1 MSIAVPP
8 SQPNLRNVPAG
19 GGFLLVEVGNQPIM
33 TPERFSDEQRLY
45 YRTAQQFARERI
57 LPRAEQIERKDNA
70 LLRRLLREA
79 GELGLLMIDIPE
91 AYGGLGLDQT
101 TSLLVTEA
109 KSILGAWSSTFGA
122 HTAIGTLPIV
132 WYGNERQKKKYLP
145 KLATAEWV
153 GAYALTET
161 ASGSD
166 ALAAKTRAT
175 LSRDR
180 AHYLLNGS
188 KQFITNAGLA
198 DVFIVFAK
206 VEGEEFTAFIVDR
219 ATPGLT
225 VGPEEHKM
233 GIRGSSTCSLSFE
246 NAAVPVENVLGEIGK
261 GHKIAFN
268 ILNVG
273 RLKLGS
279 SVAGG
284 MKYQLQQVLKY
295 AQERKQFNSAIFN
308 FGLIREKFAR
318 MATWTY
324 AVESMAYRTS
334 GLIDDRLAGEDRKS
348 ADYDRKTIAAIEEYA
363 IEASILKVF
372 GSEAL
377 GMVVDEAVQI
387 HGGYGFIEDFPVA
400 RAYRDARINRIFE
413 GTNEINRLLISGMLL
428 KRAAAHN
435 LPLFDF
441 AQVVKSELSTSKFP
455 APGPA
460 DDLASEAAAAERLK
474 RLAAYALQVSAAA
487 FGAQIEHQ
495 QQVLAWIADLV
506 IDAFALDSMIAR
518 ARQGA
523 RAGTLDS
530 SAVSMTRLYAL
541 HAQPQAADR
550 TRSVIRAAAR
560 NPERQLELLSPLLGS
575 SPHDAVQLAEAIAQ
589 KVAEAGGYP
598 LRFA

>member
-1 MSIAVPP
+1 VSIAVPP

-57 LPRAEQIERKDNA
+57 LPIAEQIERKDNA

-109 KSILGAWSSTFGA
+109 NSILGAWSSTFGA

-206 VEGEEFTAFIVDR
+206 VEGEKFTAFIVDR

-225 VGPEEHKM
+225 VGPEERKM

-318 MATWTY
+318 IATWTY
-324 AVESMAYRTS
+324 AVESMACRTS
-334 GLIDDRLAGEDRKS
+334 GPIAGRRAGEDRKP
-348 ADYDRKTIAAIEEYA
+348 ADYDRKTIAAI
-363 IEASILKVF
+363 
-372 GSEAL
+372 
-377 GMVVDEAVQI
+377 
-387 HGGYGFIEDFPVA
+387 
-400 RAYRDARINRIFE
+400 
-413 GTNEINRLLISGMLL
+413 
-428 KRAAAHN
+428 
-435 LPLFDF
+435 
-441 AQVVKSELSTSKFP
+441 
-455 APGPA
+455 
-460 DDLASEAAAAERLK
+460 
-474 RLAAYALQVSAAA
+474 
-487 FGAQIEHQ
+487 
-495 QQVLAWIADLV
+495 
-506 IDAFALDSMIAR
+506 
-518 ARQGA
+518 
-523 RAGTLDS
+523 
-530 SAVSMTRLYAL
+530 
-541 HAQPQAADR
+541 
-550 TRSVIRAAAR
+550 
-560 NPERQLELLSPLLGS
+560 
-575 SPHDAVQLAEAIAQ
+575 
-589 KVAEAGGYP
+589 
-598 LRFA
+598 

>member
-1 MSIAVPP
+1 
-8 SQPNLRNVPAG
+8 
-19 GGFLLVEVGNQPIM
+19 
-33 TPERFSDEQRLY
+33 
-45 YRTAQQFARERI
+45 
-57 LPRAEQIERKDNA
+57 
-70 LLRRLLREA
+70 
-79 GELGLLMIDIPE
+79 MIDIPE
-91 AYGGLGLDQT
+91 AYGGLGLDMT
-101 TSLLVTEA
+101 TSLLVVEA
-109 KSILGAWSSTFGA
+109 ESILGAWSSTFGA

-132 WYGNERQKKKYLP
+132 WFGNERQKKKYLP

-153 GAYALTET
+153 AAYALTET
-161 ASGSD
+161 GSGSD

-206 VEGEEFTAFIVDR
+206 VDGEKFTAFIVDR
-219 ATPGLT
+219 TTPGLT

-233 GIRGSSTCSLSFE
+233 GIRGSSTCSLGFE

-268 ILNVG
+268 ILNIG

-279 SVAGG
+279 SVVGG

-334 GLIDDRLAGEDRKS
+334 GLIDDRLAGENRKS

-363 IEASILKVF
+363 TEASILKVF

-428 KRAAAHN
+428 KRAASRN
-435 LPLFDF
+435 LSLFDF
-441 AQVVKSELSTSKFP
+441 AQAVKSELSSPKIP
-455 APGPA
+455 ASGPV
-460 DDLASEAAAAERLK
+460 DELASEAAAAECLK
-474 RLAAYALQVSAAA
+474 RLAAYTLQLSAAA
-487 FGAQIEHQ
+487 FGAQVEHQ
-495 QQVLAWIADLV
+495 QQVLAWIADLI

-523 RAGTLDS
+523 RGGTLDS

-541 HAQPQAADR
+541 HAQPRAADR
-550 TRSVIRAAAR
+550 TRCVIRAAAR
-560 NPERQLELLSPLLGS
+560 NPESQLELVSALLGS
-575 SPHDAVQLAEAIAQ
+575 SPHDAVHLAEAIAQ
-589 KVAEAGGYP
+589 KVGEAGGYP
-598 LRFA
+598 V